1 MKKIFLSIITAGVLL
16 VSCSDD
22 DDVTLPE
29 GTVSISLSTTTTV
42 NEEDGDVEITLN
54 TNNPFLTDVEIA
66 YELSGTATIN
76 EDYTIATSPV
86 TLTADATTV
95 NITLSIIDDETVE
108 LEETI
113 TIAITGITG
122 DDMAEFVDEEL
133 TITLVD
139 NDSYPYENGLLL
151 LHEGNFGQGNARIDF
166 LSNDLQTNQ
175 TSIFSEVNGRPLG
188 DTGQS
193 IAFSGDVAYIV
204 LNNSQKIE
212 VVNRFT
218 FESITTIDSGL
229 LNPRFMAIVGEKGYV
244 TNWGDGTN
252 PDDDYVAVVNL
263 TTNSIESNIAV
274 AEGPEAILANGETV
288 YVAHKGGF
296 GQNNIV
302 SAINTTNSAVVEI
315 TVDDSPNSMQLTA
328 EGELFVLCGGVPSWA
343 GTESGGSLIVI
354 ETADNTVART
364 LEFAETEHPGSLEVD
379 ADGELYYMVA
389 GNLFTLNVDATD
401 LPTNP
406 ILTGKFWYGIDIIGT
421 TLYGSDAKD
430 YVSNGA
436 VEVYDLID
444 ISLISTLDVGVI
456 PAAVYE
462 NVSSN

>member
-1 MKKIFLSIITAGVLL
+1 M
-16 VSCSDD
+16 
-22 DDVTLPE
+22 
-29 GTVSISLSTTTTV
+29 
-42 NEEDGDVEITLN
+42 
-54 TNNPFLTDVEIA
+54 
-66 YELSGTATIN
+66 
-76 EDYTIATSPV
+76 
-86 TLTADATTV
+86 
-95 NITLSIIDDETVE
+95 
-108 LEETI
+108 